1 MCVMRVNAINEQ
13 SFGNGARTSK
23 EVGSHRR
30 ANVDAALALSDNDL
44 KKIAYYQAC
53 LQTNEDK
60 HRKINNLSIAA
71 LPVVAAVRDT
81 VLTRGNGLDLFGGK
95 LMPGTAT
102 RLLTGTKTFAKWTG
116 ALALAS
122 AVIAGFNKLEDK
134 SEKFRKFTKEQPYTA
149 MAVAWGSAIALYYG
163 VGKGI
168 SKLAQKLIKPDAKF
182 WNKLC
187 TNVVK
192 FNQNKVVKNL
202 TNAYIN
208 ASDKIHPALKGM
220 GAVGLALAPTAM
232 VLGGI
237 LYSLNHSAK
246 RNRQAENNYVALKTT
261 QAVLAN
267 ARARELA

>member
-1 MCVMRVNAINEQ
+1 MQVNAISDQ
-13 SFGNGARTSK
+13 SFGTGARASK
-23 EVGSHRR
+23 ELGSRR
-30 ANVDAALALSDNDL
+30 RENIDAALALSDNDL

-53 LQTNEDK
+53 MQTNEDK

-81 VLTRGNGLDLFGGK
+81 VLSRGQGLNLLGGK

-102 RLLTGTKTFAKWTG
+102 RLLTGAKTFGKWTG

-122 AVIAGFNKLEDK
+122 GVVAGFNKLEDK

-149 MAVAWGSAIALYYG
+149 MAAAWGAAIGLYYG
-163 VGKGI
+163 AGKGL
-168 SKLAQKLIKPDAKF
+168 SKLAQKVIKPDLKF
-182 WNKLC
+182 WNKLS

-192 FNQNKVVKNL
+192 FNQNKVVKKL
-202 TNAYIN
+202 TDAYIKT
-208 ASDKIHPALKGM
+208 SDKIHPALKGM
-220 GAVGLALAPTAM
+220 GAIGLALAPTAL
-232 VLGGI
+232 VIGGI